1 MVSKETDSIG
11 RMLGGRCECR
21 AVRYVVPDAFLYSA
35 NCHCSNC
42 RASTGAAF
50 KPFAGIER
58 EKLVILEGADTLLV
72 WGDDEANHT
81 RCGICGSLLYWS
93 SATAS
98 TCTSRWARSSTTR
111 RFARV
116 NTSSW
121 PRRLPGSTSP
131 TSCRRPPN
139 TERRTEVTLLFSRS
153 PPVSPCRPRAD
164 TSDEAPGLTAST
176 PQSCPSTAP
185 DVGCRTS
192 CPAVY
197 GR

>member
-21 AVRYVVPDAFLYSA
+21 ATRYVVPDAFLYAA

-81 RCGICGSLLYWS
+81 RCGICG
-93 SATAS
+93 
-98 TCTSRWARSSTTR
+98 
-111 RFARV
+111 
-116 NTSSW
+116 
-121 PRRLPGSTSP
+121 
-131 TSCRRPPN
+131 
-139 TERRTEVTLLFSRS
+139 
-153 PPVSPCRPRAD
+153 
-164 TSDEAPGLTAST
+164 
-176 PQSCPSTAP
+176 
-185 DVGCRTS
+185 
-192 CPAVY
+192 
-197 GR
+197 